1 MSVNF
6 FVSVITLGIS
16 KCKIIIA
23 DRLDYY
29 TYLILSTISKS
40 IRNKNLI
47 KQAKYMYTDAIK

>member
-47 KQAKYMYTDAIK
+47 KQAKYIRMQ